1 MLGGVPVADSSIK
14 VFASEEYLL
23 LRWLAA
29 HPTTT
34 SRISVVKFSQ
44 SEIAQELGCSPTTIN
59 KRMQILQQHN
69 CIKPYKKRGNYLITE
84 TGQQIIAK
92 MDEIESIIGGHK
104 NAVK

>member
-1 MLGGVPVADSSIK
+1 MGDSLIRA
-14 VFASEEYLL
+14 FASEEYLL

-34 SRISVVKFSQ
+34 NRISVVKFSQ

-69 CIKPYKKRGNYLITE
+69 CIIPYKKKGNYLITE
-84 TGQQIIAK
+84 TGKQVIAK
-92 MDEIESIIGGHK
+92 MQEIEGIITG
-104 NAVK
+104 

>member
-1 MLGGVPVADSSIK
+1 MADSSINA
-14 VFASEEYLL
+14 FASEEYLL
-23 LRWLAA
+23 LRWLAV
-29 HPTTT
+29 HLTTT

-69 CIKPYKKRGNYLITE
+69 CIKPYRKKGNYLITE

>member
-1 MLGGVPVADSSIK
+1 MDDSSIK

-44 SEIAQELGCSPTTIN
+44 NEIAQELGCSPTTIN
-59 KRMQILQQHN
+59 KRMQLLQKYN
-69 CIKPYKKRGNYLITE
+69 CIKPYRKKGNYLITE
-84 TGQQIIAK
+84 TGQKVIAK
-92 MDEIESIIGGHK
+92 MKDIEDLIKGDQL
-104 NAVK
+104 

>member
-1 MLGGVPVADSSIK
+1 MDDRLIR

-69 CIKPYKKRGNYLITE
+69 CIKPYKKKGNYLITE

>member
-1 MLGGVPVADSSIK
+1 MDNNLIK

-23 LRWLAA
+23 LRWLSQ
-29 HPTTT
+29 HQTQT
-34 SRISVVKFSQ
+34 STISIVKFSQ
-44 SEIAQELGCSPTTIN
+44 TELAKECSCSPTTIN
-59 KRMQILQQHN
+59 KRMQLLQKCN
-69 CIKPYKKRGNYLITE
+69 CIKPYRKKGNYLITE